1 MMVERE
7 GDPVED
13 VESELDK
20 AEDADE
26 SKRLETIEKA
36 HDDLAKELDGGG
48 DAPTP
53 GH

>member
-1 MMVERE
+1 MTVERE
-7 GDPVED
+7 RDPVED
-13 VESELDK
+13 VERELDK

-26 SKRLETIEKA
+26 SSRLETIEKV

-48 DAPTP
+48 DSPTP

>member
-1 MMVERE
+1 MSTEAERDPVNDVERE
-7 GDPVED
+7 LER
-13 VESELDK
+13 

-26 SKRLETIEKA
+26 SERLETIEKV

-48 DAPTP
+48 DAPAP